1 MSNFIIKS
9 MILRSLHTLR
19 FEFWWCLFESL
30 SSCSSHLRSLHVLA
44 GTLLVFLFFF
54 ILVGHFNCVIVPWIF
69 SPPSGWVHRLVRLRS
84 LHYWGIIHSI
94 FFCRSFLPFQ
104 LRWLLKHE
112 CYISLLAYISI
123 TPLLFL
129 NAHIRF
135 WGLSSFSFCS
145 KSGAISTR
153 SSADDALET
162 LLLSLASLISLLV
175 SSGLNE

>member
-1 MSNFIIKS
+1 ML
-9 MILRSLHTLR
+9 ILIFEFLLFSFSSLHILV
-19 FEFWWCLFESL
+19 W
-30 SSCSSHLRSLHVLA
+30 
-44 GTLLVFLFFF
+44 TLLVFLLFF

-69 SPPSGWVHRLVRLRS
+69 SPSSCWVNQLVRLRS
-84 LHYWGIIHSI
+84 LHYWGIIHRI
-94 FFCRSFLPFQ
+94 FFYWSFRSFQ

-112 CYISLLAYISI
+112 CYISLLVYIRI

-145 KSGAISTR
+145 KSEAISTN
-153 SSADDALET
+153 SSANDALET
-162 LLLSLASLISLLV
+162 FLLSLASLISLLV